1 MNRYL
6 FSIILILSTVAC
18 MPAYVAVEPGEID
31 YDGLIIKTSQAWNLA
46 PTISTPS
53 ARKGSKV
60 WTQDGILLD
69 RIMIIPAVP
78 DGEPLFKTTS
88 DDQALPSFKADMLPN
103 EIEELTESSLVKL
116 FKEGDVVVQ
125 TSNLRPHRFGDHNG
139 LLFDMDIAVSDG
151 PNYRGTTGALI
162 VAKKLYLI
170 FFLGAEPYYY
180 EKHID
185 EALAIIKGARV

>member
-31 YDGLIIKTSQAWNLA
+31 YDGLIIKTNQTWNLA

>member
-1 MNRYL
+1 MIRYL

-18 MPAYVAVEPGEID
+18 MPAYVVVEPGEID
-31 YDGLIIKTSQAWNLA
+31 YDGLIIKTDQAWNLA
-46 PTISTPS
+46 PSISTPS

-69 RIMIIPAVP
+69 RIMISPAVP

-116 FKEGDVVVQ
+116 FTEGEVVVQ
-125 TSNLRPHRFGDHNG
+125 TANLRPHQFGGHNG
-139 LLFDMDIAVSDG
+139 LLFDMNIAVSDG

-162 VAKKLYLI
+162 VNNKLYLI

-185 EALAIIKGARV
+185 EALAIIKGARI

>member
-1 MNRYL
+1 MKKHL
-6 FSIILILSTVAC
+6 FAMILSLSTVAC
-18 MPAYVAVEPGEID
+18 LPAYVAVEPGNIN
-31 YDGLIIKTSQAWNLA
+31 YDGLIIKTGQAWNLA
-46 PTISTPS
+46 LPAATPS

-78 DGEPLFKTTS
+78 DGESLFVTTS
-88 DDQALPSFKADMLPN
+88 KDQALPVFKADMLPN

-116 FKEGDVVVQ
+116 FKEGEVVVQ
-125 TSNLRPHRFGDHNG
+125 TSNLRPHRFGEHNG
-139 LLFDMDIAVSDG
+139 LLFDMNVAVSDG
-151 PNYRGTTGALI
+151 PNYRGITGAVI
-162 VAKKLYLI
+162 EDKKLYLI

-185 EALAIIKGARV
+185 EALVIIKGARV

>member
-1 MNRYL
+1 MNKYL
-6 FSIILILSTVAC
+6 FSIILSLSTVAC
-18 MPAYVAVEPGEID
+18 MPAYVAVAPGNIN
-31 YDGLIIKTSQAWNLA
+31 YDGLIIKTDQAWNLA

-78 DGEPLFKTTS
+78 DGESLFITTS
-88 DDQALPSFKADMLPN
+88 KDQALPAFKADMLPN

-116 FKEGDVVVQ
+116 FKEGEVVVQ
-125 TSNLRPHRFGDHNG
+125 TSNLRPHRFGEHNG
-139 LLFDMDIAVSDG
+139 LLFDMNVAVSDG
-151 PNYRGTTGALI
+151 PNYRGITGAL
-162 VAKKLYLI
+162 VVDKKLYLI

-180 EKHID
+180 RKHID
-185 EALAIIKGARV
+185 EALVIIKGARV

>member
-1 MNRYL
+1 MNKYL
-6 FSIILILSTVAC
+6 FSIILGLSTVAC
-18 MPAYVAVEPGEID
+18 MPAYVAVAPGKIN
-31 YDGLIIKTSQAWNLA
+31 YDGLIIRTDQAWNLA
-46 PTISTPS
+46 PSISTPS

-78 DGEPLFKTTS
+78 DGEPLFVTTS
-88 DDQALPSFKADMLPN
+88 EDQALPAFKADMLPN

-116 FKEGDVVVQ
+116 FKEGEVVVQ
-125 TSNLRPHRFGDHNG
+125 TSNLRPHRFGEHDG
-139 LLFDMDIAVSDG
+139 LLFDMNVAVSDG
-151 PNYRGTTGALI
+151 PNYRGTTGAII
-162 VAKKLYLI
+162 VEKKLYLI

-185 EALAIIKGARV
+185 EALVIIKGARV